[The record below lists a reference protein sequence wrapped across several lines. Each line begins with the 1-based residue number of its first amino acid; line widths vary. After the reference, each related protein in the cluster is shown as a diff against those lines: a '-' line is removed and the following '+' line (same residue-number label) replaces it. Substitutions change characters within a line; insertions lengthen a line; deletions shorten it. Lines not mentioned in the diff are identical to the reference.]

1 MSNFNLSPLKFFYRY
16 ATTNVISVAFF
27 SIYTIV
33 DGIFV
38 GKYLGSDSLAALGLV
53 MPFVMISFALSDM
66 IAIGSSV
73 QITIKLALGKF
84 KEANH
89 IFSSSLAL
97 IFILNSF
104 IALLAYFVSP
114 LLIDLLNATPKI
126 KALCKDV
133 TFIFALFMPVISL
146 YFALDNYLRICGKTT
161 HSMMINVIIALSNIF
176 LDYLFIA
183 VFGWG
188 LFSAALAS
196 CISFSFGSFLGI
208 YPFFTQNLQL
218 KLGKFYLSF
227 KNLKNI
233 IYNGSSEFFSNI
245 SASIFGIFAN
255 FILLNLA
262 GAKAVATYSIILYID
277 NFITMLVIAMCEAVQ
292 PALSY
297 HFAQKNLKYIKALLK
312 ILLTSA
318 FIFSF
323 CAFVLNFFY
332 GEFLVGFFSQK
343 NDESFLEFSTKAL
356 YIFSFVFLIAWFN
369 ILMGSVLTAFNR
381 AYFSLILSLI
391 SNLFAPLIF
400 ILTLPYFLGLNGVWI
415 SPFLADFC
423 VFFLSFYFLKKS
435 LSIIS
440 QSPHQSQI
448 ASKFAH

>member
-1 MSNFNLSPLKFFYRY
+1 MSNFNLSPLRFFYRY

-97 IFILNSF
+97 IFMLNSF
-104 IALLAYFVSP
+104 
-114 LLIDLLNATPKI
+114 
-126 KALCKDV
+126 
-133 TFIFALFMPVISL
+133 
-146 YFALDNYLRICGKTT
+146 
-161 HSMMINVIIALSNIF
+161 IALSNIF

-262 GAKAVATYSIILYID
+262 SAKAVATYSIILYID
-277 NFITMLVIAMCEAVQ
+277 NFITLLTLAMCEAMQ
-292 PALSY
+292 STLS
-297 HFAQKNLKYIKALLK
+297 
-312 ILLTSA
+312 
-318 FIFSF
+318 
-323 CAFVLNFFY
+323 
-332 GEFLVGFFSQK
+332 
-343 NDESFLEFSTKAL
+343 
-356 YIFSFVFLIAWFN
+356 
-369 ILMGSVLTAFNR
+369 
-381 AYFSLILSLI
+381 
-391 SNLFAPLIF
+391 
-400 ILTLPYFLGLNGVWI
+400 
-415 SPFLADFC
+415 
-423 VFFLSFYFLKKS
+423 
-435 LSIIS
+435 
-440 QSPHQSQI
+440 
-448 ASKFAH
+448 

>member
-97 IFILNSF
+97 IFMLNSF

-133 TFIFALFMPVISL
+133 AFIFALFMPVISL

-161 HSMMINVIIALSNIF
+161 HSMIVNIIVALSNII
-176 LDYLFIA
+176 LDYLFIV

-196 CISFSFGSFLGI
+196 CMGFTLGTFLDI
-208 YPFFTQNLQL
+208 YPFFSQKLQL
-218 KLGKFYLSF
+218 KFSTLYLSF
-227 KNLKNI
+227 KTLKNI

-255 FILLNLA
+255 LILLHLA

-277 NFITMLVIAMCEAVQ
+277 NFITLLTLAMCEAMQ

-297 HFAQKNLKYIKALLK
+297 HFAQKNLKHLKAILK
-312 ILLTSA
+312 TMLIFTLSFSVCVFILN
-318 FIFSF
+318 I
-323 CAFVLNFFY
+323 FY
-332 GEFLVGFFSQK
+332 GEFLVGFFTQK

-369 ILMGSVLTAFNR
+369 ILISSVLTAFNR

-415 SPFLADFC
+415 SPFLTDFC

>member
-1 MSNFNLSPLKFFYRY
+1 MSNFNLSPLRLFCKY
-16 ATTNVISVAFF
+16 AVPNVISVAFF
-27 SIYTIV
+27 SVYIII

-38 GKYLGSDSLAALGLV
+38 GQYLGSDSLAALGLV

-73 QITIKLALGKF
+73 QISMKLALAKF
-84 KEANH
+84 KEANR
-89 IFSSSLAL
+89 ILTAALAL
-97 IFILNSF
+97 IFALNTLMAF
-104 IALLAYFVSP
+104 LAYFISP
-114 LLIDLLNATPKI
+114 LLISFLDTTPHI
-126 KALCKDV
+126 QTLCEEV
-133 TFIFALFMPVISL
+133 VLVFALFMPIIAP

-161 HSMMINVIIALSNIF
+161 HSMIVNIIVALSNII
-176 LDYLFIA
+176 LDYLFIV

-196 CISFSFGSFLGI
+196 CIGFTLGTFLDI
-208 YPFFTQNLQL
+208 YPFFSQKLQL
-218 KLGKFYLSF
+218 KFSTLYLSF
-227 KNLKNI
+227 KTLKNI

-255 FILLNLA
+255 LILLHLA

-277 NFITMLVIAMCEAVQ
+277 NFITLLTLAMCEAMQ

-297 HFAQKNLKYIKALLK
+297 HFAQKNLKHLKVILKTMLIFTLAFSVCVFAL
-312 ILLTSA
+312 SM
-318 FIFSF
+318 
-323 CAFVLNFFY
+323 FY
-332 GEFLVGFFSQK
+332 GEFLVGFFTQK
-343 NDESFLEFSTKAL
+343 NDAEFLEFSTKAL
-356 YIFSFVFLIAWFN
+356 HIFSFVFLIAWFN
-369 ILMGSVLTAFNR
+369 ILVSCLLTAFNQ
-381 AYFSLILSLI
+381 AHYSLILSLM

-440 QSPHQSQI
+440 QSPYQSQI
-448 ASKFAH
+448 ASKFAR

>member
-1 MSNFNLSPLKFFYRY
+1 M
-16 ATTNVISVAFF
+16 
-27 SIYTIV
+27 
-33 DGIFV
+33 
-38 GKYLGSDSLAALGLV
+38 
-53 MPFVMISFALSDM
+53 
-66 IAIGSSV
+66 
-73 QITIKLALGKF
+73 
-84 KEANH
+84 
-89 IFSSSLAL
+89 
-97 IFILNSF
+97 
-104 IALLAYFVSP
+104 
-114 LLIDLLNATPKI
+114 
-126 KALCKDV
+126 
-133 TFIFALFMPVISL
+133 
-146 YFALDNYLRICGKTT
+146 
-161 HSMMINVIIALSNIF
+161 
-176 LDYLFIA
+176 
-183 VFGWG
+183 
-188 LFSAALAS
+188 
-196 CISFSFGSFLGI
+196 GI

-255 FILLNLA
+255 FILFDLA

-440 QSPHQSQI
+440 
-448 ASKFAH
+448 